1 MIQRVR
7 DKVRSFK
14 PQQVISFKDWSIIND
29 KAAKASRF
37 LSEDNVLY
45 QTLIAE
51 LKSAQDIILENRVH
65 EVREIRI
72 IGEIQKIFI
81 TGREEQM
88 NELVG
93 QVKFIKN
100 FLAELQ
106 SWIDLKN
113 HLQKQEAD
121 GSIIIRR
128 KEEESL
134 REKA

>member
-29 KAAKASRF
+29 KSAKASRF
-37 LSEDNVLY
+37 LAEDNVLY
-45 QTLIAE
+45 QTFLAE

>member
-113 HLQKQEAD
+113 QLQKQEAD

-128 KEEESL
+128 KEEELL